1 MVGDKT
7 KQKNSGELETSLAPA
22 EAEVGA
28 VAKAEQKK
36 MQCRF
41 CNCFIIRGICKYLLK
56 CLK

>member
-28 VAKAEQKK
+28 VAKADQKMLILMMMLTREYFEQNNGMEK
-36 MQCRF
+36 
-41 CNCFIIRGICKYLLK
+41 
-56 CLK
+56 